1 MYLDG
6 SPLRKIGHRYNI
18 SPMTAFRKCRSMLT
32 RLPENDS
39 ITYQYCDMRKFSG
52 VLIIDGKY
60 IAVKGYKRKIPLIWS
75 IDYATHDIPH
85 FILAQSEDYSAALD
99 YFRKL
104 RKMGYR
110 LHYLVCDDNP
120 AFKMAAKHVY
130 PDVVVQMCLNHYKE
144 SIRRKLG
151 IKVSV
156 KYRPF
161 FFEVEQL
168 FADRLDP
175 NQFSYAIEELN
186 RRYDDD
192 VRCRYWLEDLRYLS
206 EE

>member
-1 MYLDG
+1 
-6 SPLRKIGHRYNI
+6 
-18 SPMTAFRKCRSMLT
+18 
-32 RLPENDS
+32 
-39 ITYQYCDMRKFSG
+39 
-52 VLIIDGKY
+52 
-60 IAVKGYKRKIPLIWS
+60 
-75 IDYATHDIPH
+75 
-85 FILAQSEDYSAALD
+85 
-99 YFRKL
+99 
-104 RKMGYR
+104 MGYR

-156 KYRPF
+156 KYWPF

-192 VRCRYWLEDLRYLS
+192 VRCRYWLEDLRYRKS
-206 EE
+206 ELTNYRTFDNVPNTTNLIEVYNSHLQARLKAIKGFESYDWAYTWLNGYILNRRLKPFTDCSDKFYHLNGTCSLEQSLKDDLLLPQLF